1 MIAKNDDP
9 DKYKYTGHGFAFK
22 VFIYRRKHE
31 KIVIIFGACMSSCVH
46 IDNKNKDILFLGEG
60 TTEGLD
66 DVTLT
71 AGAKHP
77 INFTKTYK

>member
-1 MIAKNDDP
+1 MMIQINTNITAMVSRLKFSFTD
-9 DKYKYTGHGFAFK
+9 GSM
-22 VFIYRRKHE
+22 R

-77 INFTKTYK
+77 INFTKHINDVY